1 MNIKFKYT
9 CNYYMKII
17 MRYMIFQLKRL
28 NFNNNINAQ
37 FPVLVSIE
45 LHRNS
50 VECCWNSTLISHW
63 LQLTWQTGDRS
74 AFCVLYLRTSLWCGG
89 TWEQWLPQLLQGK
102 QTPTPRNRRRRIHWN
117 LFLVLV
123 KSRRMIVEGC
133 CLFLVSV
140 SVKMIEECSLF

>member
-1 MNIKFKYT
+1 MIRKNFVIKNFNHCIKLWCKYKGYIFTPFLANFMTLEYNKLIAHIYTSTDYKNVMNIKFKYT

-50 VECCWNSTLISHW
+50 VECRWNSMLISHW
-63 LQLTWQTGDRS
+63 LQLTL
-74 AFCVLYLRTSLWCGG
+74 F
-89 TWEQWLPQLLQGK
+89 
-102 QTPTPRNRRRRIHWN
+102 WN
-117 LFLVLV
+117 NIYNLKF
-123 KSRRMIVEGC
+123 I
-133 CLFLVSV
+133 
-140 SVKMIEECSLF
+140 

>member
-1 MNIKFKYT
+1 MIRTNFAIKNFNHCIKLRCKYKGYILTPFLANFMTLEYNKLIAHIYTSTDYKNVMNIKFKYT

-50 VECCWNSTLISHW
+50 VECRWNSMLISH
-63 LQLTWQTGDRS
+63 
-74 AFCVLYLRTSLWCGG
+74 
-89 TWEQWLPQLLQGK
+89 
-102 QTPTPRNRRRRIHWN
+102 
-117 LFLVLV
+117 
-123 KSRRMIVEGC
+123 
-133 CLFLVSV
+133 
-140 SVKMIEECSLF
+140 

>member
-1 MNIKFKYT
+1 MIRKNFAIKNFNHCIKLWCKYKGYIFTPFLANFMTLEYNKLIAHIYTSTDYKNVMNIKFKYT

-50 VECCWNSTLISHW
+50 VECRWNSTLISHW
-63 LQLTWQTGDRS
+63 LQLTL
-74 AFCVLYLRTSLWCGG
+74 F
-89 TWEQWLPQLLQGK
+89 
-102 QTPTPRNRRRRIHWN
+102 WN
-117 LFLVLV
+117 NIYNLKF
-123 KSRRMIVEGC
+123 I
-133 CLFLVSV
+133 
-140 SVKMIEECSLF
+140 